1 MKKQKIQM
9 LVVVILLVICVVA
22 YIFISKNAGKLDST
36 ENDGP
41 NASMGNV
48 TESVL
53 ETETESL
60 NIFMV
65 PVLSVMAHTS
75 VLKYSTTSKMMPM
88 MARICFPFFI

>member
-53 ETETESL
+53 ETETESVTHVF
-60 NIFMV
+60 ID
-65 PVLSVMAHTS
+65 
-75 VLKYSTTSKMMPM
+75 
-88 MARICFPFFI
+88 PFSFFFLLFFL

>member
-53 ETETESL
+53 ETETES
-60 NIFMV
+60 V
-65 PVLSVMAHTS
+65 QTTETTE
-75 VLKYSTTSKMMPM
+75 KYLFLVRK
-88 MARICFPFFI
+88 FV

>member
-1 MKKQKIQM
+1 MKKQKLQM

-53 ETETESL
+53 ETETE
-60 NIFMV
+60 
-65 PVLSVMAHTS
+65 
-75 VLKYSTTSKMMPM
+75 
-88 MARICFPFFI
+88 RICLSYRNNRKIIISCA

>member
-9 LVVVILLVICVVA
+9 LVVVILLVICVFA
-22 YIFISKNAGKLDST
+22 YIFISKNAGKPDST

-53 ETETESL
+53 ETETES
-60 NIFMV
+60 
-65 PVLSVMAHTS
+65 VLATE
-75 VLKYSTTSKMMPM
+75 TTEK
-88 MARICFPFFI
+88 

>member
-9 LVVVILLVICVVA
+9 LVVVILA

-53 ETETESL
+53 ETETE
-60 NIFMV
+60 
-65 PVLSVMAHTS
+65 TES
-75 VLKYSTTSKMMPM
+75 VLATETTEK
-88 MARICFPFFI
+88 

>member
-53 ETETESL
+53 ETRL
-60 NIFMV
+60 D
-65 PVLSVMAHTS
+65 
-75 VLKYSTTSKMMPM
+75 
-88 MARICFPFFI
+88 RICPDYRNNRKIIISCA

>member
-22 YIFISKNAGKLDST
+22 YIFISKNAGKPDST
-36 ENDGP
+36 KNDGP

-53 ETETESL
+53 ETETE
-60 NIFMV
+60 
-65 PVLSVMAHTS
+65 TES
-75 VLKYSTTSKMMPM
+75 VLATETTEK
-88 MARICFPFFI
+88 

>member
-9 LVVVILLVICVVA
+9 LVVVILLVA

-53 ETETESL
+53 ETETES
-60 NIFMV
+60 V
-65 PVLSVMAHTS
+65 Q
-75 VLKYSTTSKMMPM
+75 TTETTEK
-88 MARICFPFFI
+88 

>member
-9 LVVVILLVICVVA
+9 LVVILLVICVVA

-53 ETETESL
+53 ETETETEA
-60 NIFMV
+60 
-65 PVLSVMAHTS
+65 VLATE
-75 VLKYSTTSKMMPM
+75 TTEK
-88 MARICFPFFI
+88 

>member
-22 YIFISKNAGKLDST
+22 YIFISNNAGELDST

-53 ETETESL
+53 ETETE
-60 NIFMV
+60 
-65 PVLSVMAHTS
+65 TES
-75 VLKYSTTSKMMPM
+75 VLATETTEK
-88 MARICFPFFI
+88 

>member
-53 ETETESL
+53 ET
-60 NIFMV
+60 
-65 PVLSVMAHTS
+65 
-75 VLKYSTTSKMMPM
+75 
-88 MARICFPFFI
+88 

>member
-1 MKKQKIQM
+1 M
-9 LVVVILLVICVVA
+9 ICVVA

-53 ETETESL
+53 ETETE
-60 NIFMV
+60 
-65 PVLSVMAHTS
+65 TES
-75 VLKYSTTSKMMPM
+75 VLATETTEK
-88 MARICFPFFI
+88 

>member
-1 MKKQKIQM
+1 MGIKKSRMTRQK
-9 LVVVILLVICVVA
+9 LHRLLVVILLVICVVA

-53 ETETESL
+53 ETETE
-60 NIFMV
+60 
-65 PVLSVMAHTS
+65 TES
-75 VLKYSTTSKMMPM
+75 VLATETTEK
-88 MARICFPFFI
+88 

>member
-9 LVVVILLVICVVA
+9 LVVVILLVSCVFA
-22 YIFISKNAGKLDST
+22 YIFFNKNAGKLDST

-53 ETETESL
+53 ETETE
-60 NIFMV
+60 
-65 PVLSVMAHTS
+65 TES
-75 VLKYSTTSKMMPM
+75 VLATETTEK
-88 MARICFPFFI
+88 

>member
-53 ETETESL
+53 ETETE
-60 NIFMV
+60 
-65 PVLSVMAHTS
+65 TES
-75 VLKYSTTSKMMPM
+75 VLASETTEK
-88 MARICFPFFI
+88 

>member
-1 MKKQKIQM
+1 M

-22 YIFISKNAGKLDST
+22 YIFISKNAGKLDSA

-53 ETETESL
+53 ETETE
-60 NIFMV
+60 
-65 PVLSVMAHTS
+65 TES
-75 VLKYSTTSKMMPM
+75 VLATETTEK
-88 MARICFPFFI
+88 

>member
-1 MKKQKIQM
+1 MEKQKIQM

-22 YIFISKNAGKLDST
+22 YIFISKNAGKPDST

-53 ETETESL
+53 ETETES
-60 NIFMV
+60 V
-65 PVLSVMAHTS
+65 Q
-75 VLKYSTTSKMMPM
+75 TTETTEK
-88 MARICFPFFI
+88 

>member
-1 MKKQKIQM
+1 M

-53 ETETESL
+53 ETETES
-60 NIFMV
+60 V
-65 PVLSVMAHTS
+65 QTTETTE
-75 VLKYSTTSKMMPM
+75 KYLFLVRK
-88 MARICFPFFI
+88 FV

>member
-9 LVVVILLVICVVA
+9 LVVVILLICVVA

-53 ETETESL
+53 ETETE
-60 NIFMV
+60 
-65 PVLSVMAHTS
+65 TES
-75 VLKYSTTSKMMPM
+75 VLATETTEK
-88 MARICFPFFI
+88 

>member
-1 MKKQKIQM
+1 MVRRRIKNEKAENTDACGGHSSGD
-9 LVVVILLVICVVA
+9 LRCC

-53 ETETESL
+53 ETETE
-60 NIFMV
+60 
-65 PVLSVMAHTS
+65 TES
-75 VLKYSTTSKMMPM
+75 VLATETTEK
-88 MARICFPFFI
+88 

>member
-1 MKKQKIQM
+1 M

-53 ETETESL
+53 ETETESVQTQKQQKNNYFL
-60 NIFMV
+60 CVSLYRNV
-65 PVLSVMAHTS
+65 
-75 VLKYSTTSKMMPM
+75 
-88 MARICFPFFI
+88 

>member
-36 ENDGP
+36 ENDTKCIH
-41 NASMGNV
+41 GNV

-53 ETETESL
+53 ETETES
-60 NIFMV
+60 
-65 PVLSVMAHTS
+65 VLATE
-75 VLKYSTTSKMMPM
+75 TTEK
-88 MARICFPFFI
+88 

>member
-53 ETETESL
+53 ETD
-60 NIFMV
+60 
-65 PVLSVMAHTS
+65 
-75 VLKYSTTSKMMPM
+75 
-88 MARICFPFFI
+88 RICPDYRNNRKIIISCA

>member
-53 ETETESL
+53 EMLKESGYPG
-60 NIFMV
+60 MK
-65 PVLSVMAHTS
+65 VLEFSGNRD
-75 VLKYSTTSKMMPM
+75 
-88 MARICFPFFI
+88 RICSDYRNNRKIIISCA

>member
-41 NASMGNV
+41 NASMGNKH
-48 TESVL
+48 SQG
-53 ETETESL
+53 
-60 NIFMV
+60 IQR
-65 PVLSVMAHTS
+65 PPRLST
-75 VLKYSTTSKMMPM
+75 
-88 MARICFPFFI
+88 

>member
-9 LVVVILLVICVVA
+9 LVVVILLVICVVT

-53 ETETESL
+53 ETETES
-60 NIFMV
+60 V
-65 PVLSVMAHTS
+65 Q
-75 VLKYSTTSKMMPM
+75 TTETTEKLLFLV
-88 MARICFPFFI
+88 RKFV

>member
-1 MKKQKIQM
+1 MKKQKVQM
-9 LVVVILLVICVVA
+9 LVVVILLVICVFA

-53 ETETESL
+53 ETETE
-60 NIFMV
+60 
-65 PVLSVMAHTS
+65 TES
-75 VLKYSTTSKMMPM
+75 VLATETTEK
-88 MARICFPFFI
+88 

>member
-9 LVVVILLVICVVA
+9 LVVVIA

-53 ETETESL
+53 ETETES
-60 NIFMV
+60 V
-65 PVLSVMAHTS
+65 Q
-75 VLKYSTTSKMMPM
+75 TTETTEK
-88 MARICFPFFI
+88 

>member
-53 ETETESL
+53 ETETESVQTTETTEII
-60 NIFMV
+60 IFLLFLYRNV
-65 PVLSVMAHTS
+65 
-75 VLKYSTTSKMMPM
+75 
-88 MARICFPFFI
+88 

>member
-9 LVVVILLVICVVA
+9 LVVVILLVIQFPCVVA

-53 ETETESL
+53 ETETES
-60 NIFMV
+60 V
-65 PVLSVMAHTS
+65 Q
-75 VLKYSTTSKMMPM
+75 TTETTEK
-88 MARICFPFFI
+88 

>member
-9 LVVVILLVICVVA
+9 LLVICVVA

-53 ETETESL
+53 ETETE
-60 NIFMV
+60 
-65 PVLSVMAHTS
+65 TES
-75 VLKYSTTSKMMPM
+75 VLATETTEK
-88 MARICFPFFI
+88 

>member
-41 NASMGNV
+41 NV

-53 ETETESL
+53 ETETE
-60 NIFMV
+60 
-65 PVLSVMAHTS
+65 TES
-75 VLKYSTTSKMMPM
+75 VLATETTEK
-88 MARICFPFFI
+88 